1 MLYSIAVKETK
12 IIISNGNNVVTVQ
25 LPEGRSTRER
35 LMKITEEYL
44 AETTTK
50 NAAEVILSYQKE
62 LLNYELAK
70 TVASVF
76 RRTLTEGHELGNNV
90 FFYKGRVL
98 EGGDIAHIH
107 NLMYGLQ
114 NLFGYIDNTGFW
126 GSKAMRKYV
135 EREPSI
141 SYWERYA
148 IRALIAY
155 AKSVSLYM
163 YGINALSIEELRII
177 YNTLCKECER
187 KDNALRKSVS

>member
-1 MLYSIAVKETK
+1 MLYAIRIENETIK
-12 IIISNGNNVVTVQ
+12 ITNGNSVVAVQ
-25 LPEGRSTRER
+25 LPEGHSTRER
-35 LMKITEEYL
+35 LMKLSEEFL
-44 AETTTK
+44 SETTTRST
-50 NAAEVILSYQKE
+50 AEALLSYKQE

-70 TVASVF
+70 AVTPVF
-76 RRTLTEGHELGNNV
+76 RKTLMEGHELGNNV
-90 FFYKGRVL
+90 FFFKGRVL

-187 KDNALRKSVS
+187 KDNALRKSAS

>member
-1 MLYSIAVKETK
+1 MLYSIKIENEKVK
-12 IIISNGNNVVTVQ
+12 ISNGNNVVTVQ
-25 LPEGRSTRER
+25 LPEGHSTRER
-35 LMKITEEYL
+35 LMKLSEEYL
-44 AETTTK
+44 CKTTTK

-70 TVASVF
+70 AVTPVF
-76 RRTLTEGHELGNNV
+76 RKTLMEGHELGNNV
-90 FFYKGRVL
+90 FFFKGRVL

-155 AKSVSLYM
+155 AKSVSLYI
-163 YGINALSIEELRII
+163 YGVNTLDIEELRVV
-177 YNTLCKECER
+177 YDTLCKECER
-187 KDNALRKSVS
+187 KDNARIS